1 MGGRWIRHALQRARA
16 SVRLRVTLLAAGAF
30 ALTFFVAAAILLRS
44 LEHGLVDDLRESN
57 TTALEAEAASL
68 RASAALP
75 ADVMIVQ
82 RSDEIAVAEW
92 TDSSGR
98 RISYL
103 LPSGYADD
111 AAAVILGQAQAVQ
124 PSVALS
130 LIDSND
136 PSWSNTVATT
146 RMAGSGVLA
155 TFSPLDDV
163 RDAIARTTG
172 LLWAV
177 GPALVAL
184 VAGLAWM
191 LAGRALRPVR
201 LMTRRVGEI
210 ESHSLHERVA
220 DPGSSDEI
228 AELAR
233 TMNEMLGRLDA
244 ANESSRRLV
253 SDASHELRTPIAV
266 MRTELEVA
274 ARESEA
280 GAGNWS
286 STSGV
291 LLGELDRLAAMVD
304 DLLVLAR
311 GDERAAGTGG
321 SRPAEVVDVVDLVH
335 DAGARR
341 HRADVSV
348 DVIVDPA
355 ATAVTVEGDRDALA
369 RALDHLVSNA
379 ARSAAGRVEVRVEPG
394 PSGMVALHVDDDGP
408 GIPADQ
414 RHLVVQRFVR
424 LDEGRSRDAGGAGLG
439 LAVAS
444 EVAGRHRGRL
454 EIDDAPLGG
463 ARVTILLP
471 AGAAR
476 SATIGGD
483 ADHR

>member
-1 MGGRWIRHALQRARA
+1 MRRTLRRARA

-30 ALTFFVAAAILLRS
+30 ALAFFIAAAVLLRS
-44 LEHGLVDDLRESN
+44 LEDGLVDDLKASN
-57 TTALEAEAASL
+57 TMALETEAASL
-68 RASAALP
+68 QASAALP
-75 ADVMIVQ
+75 ADVVFVQ
-82 RSDEIAVAEW
+82 RTEDITVAQW
-92 TDSSGR
+92 TDAATGR
-98 RISYL
+98 QISYV
-103 LPSGYADD
+103 LPPGYAPDD
-111 AAAVILGQAQAVQ
+111 AASVIFGQVQAVQ
-124 PSVALS
+124 PSLALS
-130 LIDSND
+130 LIDADD
-136 PSWSNTVATT
+136 PVWSDTVATT
-146 RMAGSGVLA
+146 RIAGSGVLA

-163 RDAIARTTG
+163 RDAIARTTA

-177 GPALVAL
+177 GPSLVLL

-201 LMTRRVGEI
+201 LMTRRVSEI
-210 ESHSLHERVA
+210 ESHSLHGRVEA
-220 DPGSSDEI
+220 PGSADEI

-274 ARESEA
+274 RRETQS
-280 GAGNWS
+280 GDGDWS
-286 STSGV
+286 ATSGV
-291 LLGELDRLAAMVD
+291 LLGELDRLAEMVD

-311 GDERAAGTGG
+311 GDERAAGRAGAGAPT
-321 SRPAEVVDVVDLVH
+321 VIDVVDLAH
-335 DAGARR
+335 DVGARR
-341 HRADVSV
+341 HRVDLDVEVVVAPDAAGMTV
-348 DVIVDPA
+348 D
-355 ATAVTVEGDRDALA
+355 GDRAALA
-369 RALDHLVSNA
+369 RALAHVVSNA
-379 ARSAAGRVEVRVEPG
+379 ARSAVSQVVVRVEAADDR
-394 PSGMVALHVDDDGP
+394 MVAMHVDDDGP

-444 EVAGRHRGRL
+444 EVAARHGGRL
-454 EIDDAPLGG
+454 EIGDAPLGG

-471 AGAAR
+471 TGAGR